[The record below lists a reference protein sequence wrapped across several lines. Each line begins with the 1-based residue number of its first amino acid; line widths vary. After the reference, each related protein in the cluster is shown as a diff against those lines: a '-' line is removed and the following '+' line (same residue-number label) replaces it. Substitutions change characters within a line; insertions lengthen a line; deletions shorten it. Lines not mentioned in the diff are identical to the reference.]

1 MAERHLGRLYFASS
15 RRFFVQVTELF
26 DFIWPTAAAM
36 WNLRWQV
43 AGFVSVNPSAPI
55 EELEG
60 RFVAGSGIHGA
71 NLRRSCIDHS
81 WSQQQ
86 GEFAKL
92 LLVNIIALYEAWL
105 KDALKAVGSANDS
118 IERQLQR
125 PTEIRKGKPYG
136 VAPAIQATTAP
147 ESPILKANFY
157 AALLGHRKNR
167 LPYIE
172 NLFIVYLFFKECRNC
187 IMHAGGL
194 ANDRTCDAYAD
205 LLQISTAFDLG
216 ASEIPV
222 HEPIAIGQP
231 VTILLRGVVGLCD
244 VMLGIVA
251 TLDAELSRAK
261 NAERELLERWA
272 ARYGKYTL
280 SSTSKERSNAQ
291 VSRLISNLG
300 FPRPTN
306 PTAMIAFLRDHSLAW

>member
-1 MAERHLGRLYFASS
+1 MAERHLTRLYFVSS
-15 RRFFVQVTELF
+15 RRFFVQVTDLF

-86 GEFAKL
+86 EEFAKL

-105 KDALKAVGSANDS
+105 KDVLAAVGIANDS

-125 PTEIRKGKPYG
+125 PTEIRRGRPYG
-136 VAPAIQATTAP
+136 VAPAIRAATVP
-147 ESPILKANFY
+147 ESPLLRANFY

-172 NLFIVYLFFKECRNC
+172 NLFTVYLFFKECRNC

-194 ANDRTCDAYAD
+194 ANDRTCDAYAG
-205 LLQISTAFDLG
+205 LLQISSASDLG
-216 ASEIPV
+216 SSEIPQ
-222 HEPIAIGQP
+222 HELIAIGQP
-231 VTILLRGVVGLCD
+231 VAIALRGVVGLCD

-251 TLDAELSRAK
+251 TLDAELSKAK
-261 NAERELLERWA
+261 NAEREILERWA

-280 SSTSKERSNAQ
+280 SSTSKDRSNAQ
-291 VSRLISNLG
+291 VTRLLNNLG
-300 FPRPTN
+300 FPRPAN
-306 PTAMIAFLRDHSLAW
+306 PAEMITFLRNHSLVW